1 VECPYCQKELVEGYI
16 YGDRYSLKWLPA
28 DKKLFLGFARGAEVL
43 PHVENSFRLK
53 VRAYKCYEC
62 RKMIINLEK

>member
-1 VECPYCQKELVEGYI
+1 M
-16 YGDRYSLKWLPA
+16 PA
-28 DKKLFLGFARGAEVL
+28 DKKLFLGFALGAEVL

-62 RKMIINLEK
+62 KKMIINLEE